1 MSDSDPQIQLTPYT
15 KEKVLIAVEE
25 QVPTSKVGQIKP
37 GI

>member
-15 KEKVLIAVEE
+15 KGKVLTAVEE
-25 QVPTSKVGQIKP
+25 QVSASKVEKIKP